1 MKNKTTTEQNYTN
14 LLKIFATFMSIS
26 SAILCFIIF
35 IYWKGYADNL
45 GINTN
50 SMDISYKENIYTI
63 LLASPNL
70 IILFVSSLFISK
82 LFSHKQINKEIIKK
96 ICLIVFITFI
106 LNMYILH
113 CYNSFQFNIRFIIS
127 LLIIYILLLLI
138 GVLIIIS
145 MPSTKNQKYSVI
157 ISLILLIVLGVSSVY
172 SVGYESIKN
181 KIAYQITNNNKYVVV
196 YTNKDKYILNS
207 VKIKDDKL
215 IFTNKTQMI
224 VDCNNVEL
232 TKRKFQNV
240 EVRNP

>member
-1 MKNKTTTEQNYTN
+1 MENKKTTEQNYTN

-224 VDCNNVEL
+224 VDCNSVEL